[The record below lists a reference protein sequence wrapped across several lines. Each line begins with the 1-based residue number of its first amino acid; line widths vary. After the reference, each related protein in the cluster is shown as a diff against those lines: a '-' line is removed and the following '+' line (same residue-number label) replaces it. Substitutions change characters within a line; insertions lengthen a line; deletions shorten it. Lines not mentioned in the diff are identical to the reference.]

1 MANSN
6 VGILNLA
13 LIELKVPVVASLTEA
28 SDAAEL
34 ATAIWDYVRNMVL
47 EDHEWNFA
55 KVQVKLVQDTTYT
68 DASADYDPA
77 WLYRYSKPSSCLRIR
92 KVVEENDVDVL
103 YAEQGDHVYSNVDN
117 SDIDLFCK
125 YTTIITDPTKYSPSF
140 INAFKY
146 KLAAAMA
153 AKLSAMSSDKFEEKY
168 VYALNHA
175 TGVNQS
181 QDYIAGEKGNTNWIN
196 R

>member
-34 ATAIWDYVRNMVL
+34 ATAIWDYIRNMVL
-47 EDHEWNFA
+47 EDHDWNFA
-55 KVQVKLVQDTTYT
+55 KLTAELAQVSAYALAPTDPKWDYKYT
-68 DASADYDPA
+68 
-77 WLYRYSKPSSCLRIR
+77 KPSSCLKIR
-92 KVVEENDVDVL
+92 GVVDESNCDVE
-103 YAEQGDHVYSNVDN
+103 YAEEGDYIYTNVDN
-117 SDIDLFCK
+117 TESSIYVR

-153 AKLSAMSSDKFEEKY
+153 AKLSAMSPEGFEQKY
-168 VYALNHA
+168 IYALNHA
-175 TGVNQS
+175 TGINQS
-181 QDYIAGEKGNTNWIN
+181 QDYIQGDKGNTSWTD